1 MDPVHNRFLTIE
13 PFLLTV
19 FLTGC
24 TGLDTIRQPTQDF
37 YDAALALNN
46 AERRVLSDLNR
57 GIARSY
63 QDRAEV
69 DYLSGKN
76 FDVATNPSVIPQ
88 ESIDVRIK
96 ATQAIQ
102 LYAQKLLDL
111 TSSQQNQTLDTNTES
126 TAQSLETLL
135 PNSVPP
141 EEMGKVSAALDG
153 IANIV
158 LDRERYKTIVEV
170 ARAAQPH
177 LETLARLIRND
188 DAFIEAPLKI
198 SAAVDRVA
206 RNQILEHIR
215 DDKLV
220 TQDRLHASFR
230 DILSHGGVT
239 DLSSEQIA
247 IDDLADAIVRTN
259 DLLAKG
265 NGVPSSMAV
274 LQNAM
279 NRINDIYQVSQ
290 ATKKAR

>member
-1 MDPVHNRFLTIE
+1 MNPDRNRSLTLE
-13 PFLLTV
+13 PFLLMV

-24 TGLDTIRQPTQDF
+24 AGLDTIGQPTLGF
-37 YDAALALNN
+37 YDAAVALNN
-46 AERRVLSDLNR
+46 AEQRMLLDLNR
-57 GIARSY
+57 SITRSY

-76 FDVATNPSVIPQ
+76 FDVSTNPSVISQ

-96 ATQAIQ
+96 ATQAVQ

-111 TSSQQNQTLDTNTES
+111 TSSQQNQTLDTNMES
-126 TAQSLETLL
+126 AAQSLETLL

-141 EEMGKVSAALDG
+141 EEMGHVSAALDG

-158 LDRERYKTIVEV
+158 LDQERYKTIVEA

-188 DAFIEAPLKI
+188 DAFIETPLKAA
-198 SAAVDRVA
+198 AAVDRVA

-215 DDKLV
+215 NDKLV

-230 DILSHGGVT
+230 DVLSYEGVT
-239 DLSSEQIA
+239 DLSPEQAA
-247 IDDLADAIVRTN
+247 IDDLANAIVRTN
-259 DLLAKG
+259 ALLAKG
-265 NGVPSSMAV
+265 NRVPSMAV

-279 NRINDIYQVSQ
+279 NRINNLYQVSQ
-290 ATKKAR
+290 ATKKTQ

>member
-1 MDPVHNRFLTIE
+1 MNPDRNRSLTLE
-13 PFLLTV
+13 PFLLMV

-24 TGLDTIRQPTQDF
+24 AGLDTIGQPTLGF
-37 YDAALALNN
+37 YDAAVALNN
-46 AERRVLSDLNR
+46 AEQRILLDLNR
-57 GIARSY
+57 SITRSY

-76 FDVATNPSVIPQ
+76 FDVSTNSSVISQ

-96 ATQAIQ
+96 ATQAVQ

-111 TSSQQNQTLDTNTES
+111 TSSQQNQTLDTNMES
-126 TAQSLETLL
+126 AAQSLETLL

-141 EEMGKVSAALDG
+141 EEMGHVSAALDG

-158 LDRERYKTIVEV
+158 LDQERYKTIVEA

-188 DAFIEAPLKI
+188 DAFIETPLKAA
-198 SAAVDRVA
+198 AAVDRVA

-215 DDKLV
+215 NDRLV

-230 DILSHGGVT
+230 DVLSYEGVT
-239 DLSSEQIA
+239 DLSPEQAA
-247 IDDLADAIVRTN
+247 IDDLANAIVRTN
-259 DLLAKG
+259 ALLAKG
-265 NGVPSSMAV
+265 NRVPSMAV

-279 NRINDIYQVSQ
+279 NRINNLYQVSQ
-290 ATKKAR
+290 ATKKTQ